1 MLKASDNNWVCS
13 WPTPDAERGELAELR
28 HGERR
33 DSPDRLVIR
42 LGAAEK
48 ALALRRREIVLD
60 REAIT
65 SALITDDPWMWLRG
79 VHSRNEASRSLAL
92 GTWRASGRDFV
103 IARSKRPAV
112 VIDFDTAAV
121 KPAMPSAVLDPDPP
135 NTSPSTSSNGWCCRR
150 CTRRI

>member
-1 MLKASDNNWVCS
+1 MASV
-13 WPTPDAERGELAELR
+13 EI
-28 HGERR
+28 H
-33 DSPDRLVIR
+33 PDRLVIR

-65 SALITDDPWMWLRG
+65 SALITDDPWVWLRG
-79 VHSRNEASRSLAL
+79 VRSPGTKLPRSLAL
-92 GTWRASGRDFV
+92 GTWRASGGRDFV

-121 KPAMPSAVLDPDPP
+121 EARNAERGVGSGPAEHFSFDVFERVVLSTLHAADLIKVLRGDDSTAVFEAG
-135 NTSPSTSSNGWCCRR
+135 T
-150 CTRRI
+150 